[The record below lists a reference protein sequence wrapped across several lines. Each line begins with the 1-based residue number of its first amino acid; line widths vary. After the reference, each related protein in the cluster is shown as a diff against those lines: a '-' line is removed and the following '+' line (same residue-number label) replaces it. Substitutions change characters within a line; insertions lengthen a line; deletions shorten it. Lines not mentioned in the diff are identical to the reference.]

1 MSDRLIKILIDSFPK
16 ILIPGLRMTIP
27 LTLASFAVG
36 FVIALALA
44 LIQVAKVP
52 VLNQIA
58 KIYIWIFRGTPLL
71 VQLFIIFFGLPGLG
85 RNDVPPDYDPCGT
98 AAGVPH
104 CFSTI
109 VQFSDWTCKG
119 YVARFEHYGHRT
131 LYSGTADCGT
141 DV

>member
-85 RNDVPPDYDPCGT
+85 VMLDAFP
-98 AAGVPH
+98 AAVIAFGMNLGAYNAEVLR
-104 CFSTI
+104 
-109 VQFSDWTCKG
+109 QG
-119 YVARFEHYGHRT
+119 RARRQLWSE
-131 LYSGTADCGT
+131 
-141 DV
+141 